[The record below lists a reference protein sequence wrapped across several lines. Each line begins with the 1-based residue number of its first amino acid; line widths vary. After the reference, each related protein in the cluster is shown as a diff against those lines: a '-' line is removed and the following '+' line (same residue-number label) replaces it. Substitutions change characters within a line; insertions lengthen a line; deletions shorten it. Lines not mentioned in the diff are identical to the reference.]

1 MKVVKIIALIV
12 VVVMLVGA
20 SALVASCGGHVPK
33 SSNIIDGSITIAPN
47 NYNHGSFS
55 VDMNR
60 M

>member
-12 VVVMLVGA
+12 VVVMLIGA
-20 SALVASCGGHVPK
+20 SALVASCGGHVLK
-33 SSNIIDGSITIAPN
+33 SSNIIDGSITVAVD
-47 NYNHGSFS
+47 NYYHVSLS